1 MTAVNGCSY
10 PNPWDATG
18 LVAPA
23 AACTGTPA
31 RKREPGPVPE
41 PVITPI

>member
-18 LVAPA
+18 LQAPA